1 MSQVMNGMKNAS
13 RRPRQELRSVGGSAV
28 EISSETVWKELNLHI
43 GTHEQQGF
51 AGTAYSSIS

>member
-1 MSQVMNGMKNAS
+1 MSQVMNGMKNAN
-13 RRPRQELRSVGGSAV
+13 RRPRQLRSVGGSAA